1 MKHMLASLTIG
12 ACLLLPSAGVVL
24 AANLHTTPPSS
35 ISGTGKGQTGSN
47 PNPPNSANPNG
58 HACGT
63 SGGTAGPSAGA
74 IASPGSPFAGAAGVA
89 GGQYAGAGANTGTPA
104 NSAAA
109 SMYDNACFQAP

>member
-1 MKHMLASLTIG
+1 MKHVLASLAIS
-12 ACLLLPSAGVVL
+12 ASLLLPSAGVVL
-24 AANLHTTPPSS
+24 AANLHTTSPSS

-47 PNPPNSANPNG
+47 PNVVNPNG

-63 SGGTAGPSAGA
+63 AGGTAGPSAGA